1 VKFYRL
7 YFKLLIVVNCIWNSQ
22 LRRIR
27 REQLRGDME
36 AEHVAHLYYCETHRL
51 SLSKVLFR
59 IFELKELSILPSDH
73 NKELDLK

>member
-1 VKFYRL
+1 
-7 YFKLLIVVNCIWNSQ
+7 
-22 LRRIR
+22 
-27 REQLRGDME
+27 ME